1 MCTSSLAELVH
12 ISQPKQ
18 TLRFSQ
24 GFTIGKYHILKT
36 LKKILRVLLRQ
47 KLAFGIGLYQVN
59 TVGICGDSKMHQA
72 ILLYASCFSGFWQG
86 VHQRQRTQPPSP
98 LDVGIDTGVGKFQIP
113 RPPSLSIH
121 YQ

>member
-12 ISQPKQ
+12 ISQPKT

-24 GFTIGKYHILKT
+24 GSTIGKYPILKT
-36 LKKILRVLLRQ
+36 LKKILRVLLCQR
-47 KLAFGIGLYQVN
+47 LAFDIGLYQVN
-59 TVGICGDSKMHQA
+59 TVGIFGDSKMHQT
-72 ILLYASCFSGFWQG
+72 ILLYASCVSGSWQD

-98 LDVGIDTGVGKFQIP
+98 LDVGIDTELGKFQIP
-113 RPPSLSIH
+113 RSPSLPIH